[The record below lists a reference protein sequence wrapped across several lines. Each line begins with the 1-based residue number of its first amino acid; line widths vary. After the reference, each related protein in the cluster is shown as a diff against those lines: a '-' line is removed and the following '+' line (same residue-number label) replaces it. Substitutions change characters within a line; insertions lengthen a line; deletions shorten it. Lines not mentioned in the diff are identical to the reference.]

1 MGRALDSFSYCKRQ
15 FKHRYESVYLLYLIS
30 VSIKLVFTQGEWNRV
45 LLLSRPVC
53 EKSDLCIWQD
63 LHPALKVISWLW
75 PVLAGLTHPD
85 TVCTRTGR
93 GWLITPYLPWQIRV
107 LTEHGLVTDPFLCPW
122 KAWPVLWVLPRNEWL
137 HSGPDH
143 AVGVPLFPW
152 LMALGCWTASRRS
165 LLTWSDSVGDCQGP
179 VASAA
184 SRDSC
189 KERGA
194 SLKYTDPCLYNW
206 PTTAT
211 LVTWLKLF
219 SAADVPLS
227 KAFNNP

>member
-1 MGRALDSFSYCKRQ
+1 MRNQIYVKAFDRTCTLLWKSSADFGQFLLDWHILTLFAQ
-15 FKHRYESVYLLYLIS
+15 GLAMDDWLPLIYP
-30 VSIKLVFTQGEWNRV
+30 G
-45 LLLSRPVC
+45 
-53 EKSDLCIWQD
+53 KS
-63 LHPALKVISWLW
+63 
-75 PVLAGLTHPD
+75 
-85 TVCTRTGR
+85 
-93 GWLITPYLPWQIRV
+93 V
-107 LTEHGLVTDPFLCPW
+107 LTEHGLVTNPFLCPW

-152 LMALGCWTASRRS
+152 LMGLGCWTASRRS

-189 KERGA
+189 KEREA